1 MKLIQLIIRNLLH
14 FRNEHLLLMAGLV
27 LSTAILTSALITGD
41 SVQNSLQTNIDV
53 RLGKTSHVL
62 LTQEKFFPAR
72 FARTISSYL
81 KAPVAPVL
89 LLRGVASSD
98 QTEEKVTNLK
108 IYGIDEQFIRFGNGI
123 MPETDDNTVIINQQ
137 LAVRLNLKTGDEI
150 MLRIEKPGFISSN
163 VPFVSTENNKIAIR
177 LKVKAIVDKQNFG
190 NFNIETN
197 QITPYSVFI
206 PIEKLSL
213 LSFDDVYANLLL
225 IDSPT
230 KQNAEIDY
238 AIRNCWTPDVI
249 NMKIREVENQ
259 KELISDAVFIPD
271 TIINLLKNN
280 QLNTQPHYTY
290 LVNNIRK
297 KDKETPYSFVSG
309 LSAYPDFQLRDNEI
323 ALNSWLAEDLN
334 AGLNDTLWLRYYTLK
349 SFRKLKEDSVKMVVK
364 KIIEIRDFAADSM
377 LMPAF
382 EGLSEATHCSD
393 WKAGIPVD
401 FSKIRDKDEK
411 WWEKYKG
418 TPKAFVSYSFATKY
432 WGNDFGNATAVRF
445 SEDTDSAKIATTL
458 LTGLSPAGM
467 GLIVHDIRNQAGW
480 SAKNAVDFAQ
490 LFLAL
495 SFFLIIAAF
504 LLSGLFFSMMLSQ
517 RSKEQGILLST
528 GISQKTIFRIF
539 FIEGLIITLI
549 SSIIGVFAGMGFSKL
564 IIYFLNT
571 AWNEIVRTDTI
582 GFYFN
587 TTSLLYGF
595 LGNMILCSIL
605 IYFILKKQFKKQI
618 HAITQNQSPTNTI
631 SKSRKKLN
639 IVAISS
645 FILFIILMIYNF
657 TGDDYQNSSV
667 FFLGGFLLL
676 TGLISIIGHGFLFFS
691 IKQINSLTIINLALR
706 NLGFHYKR
714 NILISSILAIGVFIV
729 LSTGA
734 NRVDFTRNA
743 NNNSSGTGGFIYY
756 IETGLPV
763 HADLQTTSGREE
775 VGISDEIKETT
786 FIQFLQYKN
795 DDASCLNLNKI
806 VRPTIL
812 GVRPGLLANRNS
824 FFFINTKENTPE
836 GWSVLNMHL
845 AENCIP
851 AVADQ
856 TVITWGLGKNIGD
869 SIAYTNEKGQLLYL
883 ILVGGIESSVLQGNI
898 LISEENFIRHFPS
911 VSGSNIILAD
921 AEPNQSEALKENLQE
936 AFNQYGADIQHATE
950 RLDTFNSVTNTYLD
964 IFMALGIIAL
974 LIGTIGIAIVIVKS
988 IRSEKQQL
996 AMLQALGIKRRDIIS
1011 INVLSYTFLLIS
1023 GIVAGAISTFFAV
1036 FPGLMNANAPV
1047 PLILLIVIISCIL
1060 LNGIVWI
1067 IAGTKLSI
1075 SKRFLADIRGE

>member
-1 MKLIQLIIRNLLH
+1 MNLFQLIIRNLLH
-14 FRNEHLLLMAGLV
+14 FRNEHLLLMAGLI

-53 RLGKTSHVL
+53 RLGKTTHVL
-62 LTQEKFFPAR
+62 LTQEKYFPAR
-72 FARTISSYL
+72 FARTLSSTL

-89 LLRGVASSD
+89 LLRGVAGSD
-98 QTEEKVTNLK
+98 QTEVKVTNLK
-108 IYGIDEQFIRFGNGI
+108 IYGINEQFNRFGPGK
-123 MPETDDNTVIINQQ
+123 MPETEDNAVIINQQ
-137 LAVRLNLKTGDEI
+137 LANQLKLKTGDEI
-150 MLRIEKPGFISSN
+150 MLRIEKPGLISSN
-163 VPFVSTENNKIAIR
+163 IPFVSTENNKIALR
-177 LKVKAIVDKQNFG
+177 LKVQAIADKNNFG

-197 QITPYSVFI
+197 QITPYSVFMSL
-206 PIEKLSL
+206 EKLSR
-213 LSFDDVYANLLL
+213 LSFDDDMANLLL
-225 IDSPT
+225 IDSPAS
-230 KQNAEIDY
+230 QNEVIDY
-238 AIRNCWTPDVI
+238 AIRNCWTPDVF
-249 NMKIREVENQ
+249 NMKIRTVNNQ
-259 KELISDAVFIPD
+259 KELISDGVFIPD
-271 TIINLLKNN
+271 TIIRL
-280 QLNTQPHYTY
+280 LNTSQLKPQPHYTY

-297 KDKETPYSFVSG
+297 NDKETPYSFVSG
-309 LSAYPDFQLRDNEI
+309 LSEYPDFQLKDNEI
-323 ALNSWLAEDLN
+323 AINNWLADDLK

-382 EGLSEATHCSD
+382 EGLSEASHCSD

-411 WWEKYKG
+411 WWEKHKG

-495 SFFLIIAAF
+495 GFFLIIAAF
-504 LLSGLFFSMMLSQ
+504 LLSGLLFSMQLTQ
-517 RSKEQGILLST
+517 RSREQGVLLAT
-528 GISQKTIFRIF
+528 GISAKIIFRMF
-539 FIEGLIITLI
+539 YAEGLIITLI
-549 SSIIGVFAGMGFSKL
+549 SSFTGIFAGMGISK
-564 IIYFLNT
+564 IIISFLNT
-571 AWNEIVRTDTI
+571 VWNDIVRTDTI
-582 GFYFN
+582 DFYFN

-595 LGNMILCSIL
+595 LGNLILCSIL

-618 HAITQNQSPTNTI
+618 HAITQNQKPENI
-631 SKSRKKLN
+631 SRKKLN
-639 IVAISS
+639 IVAVSS
-645 FILFIILMIYNF
+645 VILFVILLIYNF

-676 TGLISIIGHGFLFFS
+676 AGLISITGHGFLYFKSKKINPLS
-691 IKQINSLTIINLALR
+691 ITNLSLR
-706 NLGFHYKR
+706 NLGYHYKR
-714 NILISSILAIGVFIV
+714 NMLISSVLAIGVFIV

-734 NRVDFTRNA
+734 NRADFTRNA
-743 NNNSSGTGGFIYY
+743 NNNSSGTGGFMYY
-756 IETGLPV
+756 IETSLPV
-763 HADLQTTSGREE
+763 HADLQTRPGREE
-775 VGISDEIKETT
+775 TGISDEIKETN
-786 FIQFLQYKN
+786 FIQFLRYKN

-812 GVRPGLLANRNS
+812 GVKPGLLADRDA
-824 FFFINTKENTPE
+824 FFFINQKEKTPD
-836 GWSVLNMHL
+836 GWKMLDMHL
-845 AENCIP
+845 AGNCIP

-869 SIAYTNEKGQLLYL
+869 SIAYTNEKGQQFYL
-883 ILVGGIESSVLQGNI
+883 VLVGGIESSVLQGNI
-898 LISEENFIRHFPS
+898 LISEENFIKHFPS

-921 AEPNQSEALKENLQE
+921 AAPEQQEALKENLQE
-936 AFNQYGADIQHATE
+936 ALNQYGADIQVATA

-964 IFMALGIIAL
+964 IFMALGIMAL
-974 LIGTIGIAIVIVKS
+974 IIGTIGIAIIIVKS
-988 IRSEKQQL
+988 IRSEKQQI
-996 AMLQALGIKRRDIIS
+996 AMLQALGIMRKDIIS
-1011 INVLSYTFLLIS
+1011 INILSYTFLLIS

-1036 FPGLMNANAPV
+1036 MPGLMNANAPV
-1047 PLILLIVIISCIL
+1047 PVPLLIVIISAIL
-1060 LNGIVWI
+1060 LNGIIWI

-1075 SKRFLADIRGE
+1075 SKQFLAEIRGE